1 MAVGASE
8 PTVEDGGV
16 RTGVVSDSGALAEVL
31 GSGTM
36 EPVQKLKTTEINIK
50 LIIAIGL

>member
-16 RTGVVSDSGALAEVL
+16 RDGVVSDSGASEDGV

-36 EPVQKLKTTEINIK
+36 EPVQKKQDY
-50 LIIAIGL
+50 